1 MNPDTVVCHH
11 KMEGFPFVVN
21 IKSCFSIGHM
31 AVRTVLF
38 GYLGLIA
45 VAFLMA
51 AETPS
56 LKEIASIGL
65 IFMNV
70 MTACTS

>member
-21 IKSCFSIGHM
+21 SKNCFSAGHVT
-31 AVRTVLF
+31 ARTVLF